1 MCDVFYIQFHLE
13 QAKLRS
19 KIRIEHGRGMTPF
32 FVTLSP
38 LPHPTLLL
46 TPSLPPFSSHY
57 ISLNFIMSFSSAKP
71 IDLLA
76 KYVNATDDDIE
87 MQEPYLLLI
96 VTHFHQYNINTCIN
110 CYNISSINSNPFSSV

>member
-1 MCDVFYIQFHLE
+1 MCDEVCDVFYTQFHLE

-32 FVTLSP
+32 FVALSS
-38 LPHPTLLL
+38 LPHPTFLL
-46 TPSLPPFSSHY
+46 TPSLPPFSY
-57 ISLNFIMSFSSAKP
+57 FSSAKP

-96 VTHFHQYNINTCIN
+96 VIHSHQYNINMCIIVITGSQ
-110 CYNISSINSNPFSSV
+110 CI